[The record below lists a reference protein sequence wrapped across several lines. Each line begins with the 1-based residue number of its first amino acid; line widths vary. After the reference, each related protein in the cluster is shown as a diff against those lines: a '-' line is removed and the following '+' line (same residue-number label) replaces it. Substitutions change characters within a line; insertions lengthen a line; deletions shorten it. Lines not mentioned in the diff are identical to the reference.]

1 MKKLFFIF
9 LIFCFSVS
17 LCNAKI
23 ITGEIEYNAESAREE
38 VFSKTPNPINF
49 EKIRVNLIDSKR
61 FDNLN
66 AIYEGKRE
74 LEGRKLAHFS
84 DGSYGVYYYDDP
96 EYSWFYSPQ
105 GRLIS
110 FTRKENVTFPSKV
123 IRYKPDGSISN
134 LGLKIS
140 ENESFVYSTDGKLL
154 GHWIGNLCYDEFNNV
169 VMKRS
174 IN

>member
-1 MKKLFFIF
+1 MKFEDVVHVL
-9 LIFCFSVS
+9 
-17 LCNAKI
+17 
-23 ITGEIEYNAESAREE
+23 
-38 VFSKTPNPINF
+38 PPNF
-49 EKIRVNLIDSKR
+49 EEIKKQEKRPLILELGQKITD
-61 FDNLN
+61 
-66 AIYEGKRE
+66 
-74 LEGRKLAHFS
+74 RKFRKIN
-84 DGSYGVYYYDDP
+84 YDDP

-134 LGLKIS
+134 VGLKIS